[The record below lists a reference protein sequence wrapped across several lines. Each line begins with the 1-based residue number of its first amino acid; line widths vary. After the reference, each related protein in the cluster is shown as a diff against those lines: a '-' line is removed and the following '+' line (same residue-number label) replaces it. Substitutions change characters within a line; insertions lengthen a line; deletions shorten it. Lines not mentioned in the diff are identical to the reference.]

1 VEFYKGVL
9 APPPKGV
16 KELMSPG
23 VGLKKKVIDHAQ
35 QIFFFQ
41 TVRKFA
47 AGPFSEFGPK
57 RQQTWAQK
65 E

>member
-23 VGLKKKVIDHAQ
+23 VGLKKKSSITLNRF
-35 QIFFFQ
+35 FFFQ

>member
-1 VEFYKGVL
+1 VEFYKVFWHL
-9 APPPKGV
+9 RQKGV